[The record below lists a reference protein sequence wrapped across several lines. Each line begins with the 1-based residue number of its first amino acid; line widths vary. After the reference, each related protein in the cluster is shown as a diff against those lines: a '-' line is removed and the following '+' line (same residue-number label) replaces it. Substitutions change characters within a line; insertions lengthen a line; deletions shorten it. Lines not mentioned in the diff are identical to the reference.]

1 MKELS
6 ETGNMG
12 NKRTM
17 GFIELRSRELPG
29 VLENPAELNAKRT
42 KPATFLPKI
51 GVNIA
56 VEAVALPEDMRVQ
69 GAKLLESSQSC
80 LLTTRI
86 SG

>member
-1 MKELS
+1 MNR
-6 ETGNMG
+6 GNRDEG
-12 NKRTM
+12 AERDGEHGEQEDD
-17 GFIELRSRELPG
+17 GF
-29 VLENPAELNAKRT
+29 LENPAELNAKCT

-51 GVNIA
+51 GANIA